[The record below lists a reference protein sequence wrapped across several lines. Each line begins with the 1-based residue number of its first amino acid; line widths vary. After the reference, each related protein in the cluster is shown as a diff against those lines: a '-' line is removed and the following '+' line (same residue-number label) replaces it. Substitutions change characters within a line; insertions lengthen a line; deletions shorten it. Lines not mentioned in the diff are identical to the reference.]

1 MAEGTKKVSELEL
14 RKIKNGELNS
24 ENTDIQ
30 YKEVFSISNAQ
41 EQLEL
46 VKNVIALANSQG
58 GYIIY
63 GVNTNNEWIGLD
75 ERSDDKIIYAELV
88 DLFEGYINA
97 PIDIVFNLLEIDK
110 SFYFVLF
117 VEENKTND
125 ALFTSKSGFYSIKNW
140 GSKVEKK
147 VYAFQKGDIFVR
159 ENNQTIMATADFYK
173 KNQIHAVTINPQSEI
188 VIPEPAA
195 IIEKVVV
202 GNRVEEKTTEKVN
215 ASEVLNS
222 LPDIITQKIEKIYSL
237 EQLLKEFNLQLDN
250 QDSIPMLNANI
261 NRINKTILDFKE
273 DLMSK
278 EMAQIKNQEE
288 QARLEFLENSN
299 KTLEDD
305 FYELMSIKNKTPFD
319 KTFNL
324 DHVKITAEV
333 RTSLMDLYKLTYNQ
347 FQYNWD
353 KKLEELSTGLVGNI
367 NQNKKEI
374 SGLKES
380 LKMYKEEDIQSIQN
394 LIEGQQEIL
403 VQEENRITEI
413 NSLMTQIKEIKDE
426 IQELKLNVTTESTNY
441 LKDLV
446 FNKLNKVD
454 LEEKKEIL
462 ENNISIDDFA
472 FIKEQERAISE
483 LLKFDPIFS

>member
-14 RKIKNGELNS
+14 RRIKNGETS
-24 ENTDIQ
+24 TESIDIQ
-30 YKEVFSISNAQ
+30 YKEVFSISNVQ
-41 EQLEL
+41 EQLDL
-46 VKNVIALANSQG
+46 VKNVIALANSKG
-58 GYIIY
+58 GYVIY
-63 GVNTNNEWIGLD
+63 GVNAANEWIGLD
-75 ERSDDKIIYAELV
+75 ERSDDKIIYAELI
-88 DLFEGYINA
+88 DLFESYINA

-117 VEENKTND
+117 VEENKTNE
-125 ALFTSKSGFYSIKNW
+125 ALYTSKSGFYSIKNW
-140 GSKVEKK
+140 GSKIEKK

-159 ENNQTIMATADFYK
+159 ENNQTILASADFYK
-173 KNQIHAVTINPQSEI
+173 KNQIQAFTINPQPEVAAPAEPVAKIQDI
-188 VIPEPAA
+188 VI
-195 IIEKVVV
+195 
-202 GNRVEEKTTEKVN
+202 EEKAVEKAA
-215 ASEVLNS
+215 ASDVLNS

-237 EQLLKEFNLQLDN
+237 EQLLKELNLQLDN
-250 QDSIPMLNANI
+250 QDSIPTLHANI

-273 DLMSK
+273 DLNAK
-278 EMAQIKNQEE
+278 EMAQIKHTEDL
-288 QARLEFLENSN
+288 ARLEFLENAN

-324 DHVKITAEV
+324 DNVNITAEV

-353 KKLEELSTGLVGNI
+353 KKLEELSTGLVANI

-374 SGLKES
+374 SAIKES
-380 LKMYKEEDIQSIQN
+380 IKMYKAEDIQSIKN
-394 LIEGQQEIL
+394 LIEGQEEIL
-403 VQEENRITEI
+403 VQEENRIIEI
-413 NSLMTQIKEIKDE
+413 NSLLNQIKEIKDE